1 MTAVVPPSTSI
12 RKPKPNRVSY
22 VVPFPSNET
31 GHRLGINALV
41 LDTDASAFDHS
52 DAGILYSGG
61 RDGAIKAWDLHLSL
75 DEAEQSAADDYSH
88 QAPNNMENR
97 RWKVNSSS
105 KVKRRSPIVSGSFA
119 YWQLPGSTFRCQTQA
134 HTHWIN
140 ALCLAHNGASGIV
153 DL

>member
-1 MTAVVPPSTSI
+1 MTAVVAPSTSV
-12 RKPKPNRVSY
+12 RKPKPNKISY

-41 LDTDASAFDHS
+41 LDTDASTFDHS

-75 DEAEQSAADDYSH
+75 DEVEESAANDYIH
-88 QAPNNMENR
+88 QSPNNMENR

-105 KVKRRSPIVSGSFA
+105 KVKRRPPICFLIHCLLAAPCLYIQMSDSSAHALDQCPVSSS
-119 YWQLPGSTFRCQTQA
+119 QRSLR
-134 HTHWIN
+134 
-140 ALCLAHNGASGIV
+140 
-153 DL
+153 